1 MKRENTIEVT
11 GEFARA
17 LEAMR
22 VGRRHLLITGSAG
35 TGKSTLLS
43 LFCESVDW
51 DPVVLAPTGVAA
63 LNVGGQTVHRFF
75 GFGIDITLEAA
86 GKRSARDPQL
96 YRNLKTLIIDE
107 VSMLRADLLDCVDLF
122 LKRHGPLPGQPF
134 GGVHMVFIG
143 DLYQLPPVVIGV
155 EREALK
161 ERYDSPHF
169 FSAGALKGVEL
180 QTVELTKVFR
190 QRNRAFASLL
200 NRIRKN
206 AAEPGDIERLNERL
220 DPHFEPPQGCGYIT
234 LTGTNRKAD
243 AINEARLDALRA
255 PEHERRAVI
264 QGAFARDYYP
274 TQERLRFKEG
284 AQVMLLN
291 NDSAQ
296 RWVNGSIGVIE
307 GVNIGDDEE
316 DVASSYADYAR
327 WQSAGAK
334 IGGGEEHVAVRLSE
348 PNRLVRVEPYEWE
361 LIRFDLSEGAIVS
374 SPAGTFTQFPFRLAW
389 AVTVHKSQGKTFKRM
404 VVDLDRV
411 FAAGQAYVALSRC
424 TTLEGLVLTR
434 PLAPGAIRCDWRV
447 QRFLTGEQYKRA
459 ERRQSTDEKL
469 EMIEQAIEAGADVEM
484 EYLKRN
490 DVRTRRRV
498 RPLEVGMRSYSS
510 HEFLGMRAW
519 CALRKD
525 ERTFRL
531 DRILSLSIS
540 ST

>member
-1 MKRENTIEVT
+1 
-11 GEFARA
+11 
-17 LEAMR
+17 
-22 VGRRHLLITGSAG
+22 
-35 TGKSTLLS
+35 
-43 LFCESVDW
+43 
-51 DPVVLAPTGVAA
+51 
-63 LNVGGQTVHRFF
+63 
-75 GFGIDITLEAA
+75 
-86 GKRSARDPQL
+86 
-96 YRNLKTLIIDE
+96 LIIDE

-143 DLYQLPPVVIGV
+143 DLYQLPPVVTGM
-155 EREALK
+155 EREALR

-169 FSAGALKGVEL
+169 FSARALEGVEL
-180 QTVELTKVFR
+180 EMVELTKVFR
-190 QRNRAFASLL
+190 QRDRAFASLL
-200 NRIRKN
+200 NRVRKN
-206 AAEPGDIERLNERL
+206 AAGPGDIERLNERL
-220 DPHFEPPQGCGYIT
+220 DPHFEPPQGQGYIT

-255 PEHERRAVI
+255 PEHECCAVI
-264 QGAFARDYYP
+264 RGDFARDCYP
-274 TQERLRFKEG
+274 TQERLRFKKG

-307 GVNIGDDEE
+307 GVNIG
-316 DVASSYADYAR
+316 A
-327 WQSAGAK
+327 
-334 IGGGEEHVAVRLSE
+334 GEEHVTVRLSE
-348 PNRLVRVEPYEWE
+348 SGRRARVEPYEWE
-361 LIRFDLSEGAIVS
+361 
-374 SPAGTFTQFPFRLAW
+374 LAW
-389 AVTVHKSQGKTFKRM
+389 AVTVHKSQGKTFERM

-434 PLAPGAIRCDWRV
+434 PLAAGAIRCDWRV

-459 ERRQSTDEKL
+459 ERRQSADEKL
-469 EMIEQAIEAGADVEM
+469 QIIEQAIQADADVEM

-498 RPLEVGMRSYSS
+498 RPLEAGMRSYSS
-510 HEFLGMRAW
+510 REFLGMRAW

-531 DRILSLSIS
+531 DRILSLSIPS
-540 ST
+540 D

>member
-1 MKRENTIEVT
+1 MVKHANAIEVT

-22 VGRRHLLITGSAG
+22 QARRHLLITGSAG
-35 TGKSTLLS
+35 TGKSTLLG
-43 LFCESVDW
+43 LFCESADW

-75 GFGIDITLEAA
+75 GFGIDITPQEA
-86 GKRSARDPQL
+86 GKRRPRNPRL

-143 DLYQLPPVVIGV
+143 DLYQLPPVVTGM

-161 ERYDSPHF
+161 QRYESPHF
-169 FSAGALKGVEL
+169 FSAQALEGVEL
-180 QTVELTKVFR
+180 ETVELTKIFR
-190 QRNRAFASLL
+190 QRDRAFAGLL

-206 AAEPGDIERLNERL
+206 AAEPSDIERLNARVE
-220 DPHFEPPQGCGYIT
+220 PHFEPPEGQGYIT
-234 LTGTNRKAD
+234 LTGTNRKAA
-243 AINEARLDALRA
+243 AINEARLDALHA
-255 PEHERRAVI
+255 PEHESQAAI
-264 QGAFARDYYP
+264 QGDFAREYYP
-274 TQERLRFKEG
+274 TEACLRFKEG
-284 AQVMLLN
+284 AQVMLLS
-291 NDSAQ
+291 NDSAD

-307 GVNIGDDEE
+307 DIAV
-316 DVASSYADYAR
+316 
-327 WQSAGAK
+327 
-334 IGGGEEHVAVRLSE
+334 GGGEECVLVRLADSG
-348 PNRLVRVEPYEWE
+348 RLARVEPHEWE
-361 LIRFDLSEGAIVS
+361 LIRFELEQGAIVS

-389 AVTVHKSQGKTFKRM
+389 AVTVHKSQGKTFERM

-424 TTLEGLVLTR
+424 TTLEGLVLAR
-434 PLAPGAIRCDWRV
+434 PIAPGAIRCDWRV

-469 EMIEQAIEAGADVEM
+469 EIIEQAIEAGADVEM

-498 RPLEVGMRSYSS
+498 RPLKVGMRSYSS
-510 HEFLGMRAW
+510 REFLGMRAW

-531 DRILSLSIS
+531 DRILSLSIPR
-540 ST
+540 T

>member
-1 MKRENTIEVT
+1 VVKRENTIEVT

-22 VGRRHLLITGSAG
+22 QGERHLLITGSAG
-35 TGKSTLLS
+35 TGKSTLLG
-43 LFCESVDW
+43 LFCERVAW

-75 GFGIDITLEAA
+75 GFGIDITPESA
-86 GKRSARDPQL
+86 GERRPRNPGL

-107 VSMLRADLLDCVDLF
+107 VSMLRADLLDCVDIF

-143 DLYQLPPVVIGV
+143 DLYQLPPVVTGM

-161 ERYDSPHF
+161 QRYESPHF
-169 FSAGALKGVEL
+169 FSARALDGVAL
-180 QTVELTKVFR
+180 QTVELTRIFR
-190 QRNRAFASLL
+190 QRDRAFAGLL
-200 NRIRKN
+200 NRVRKN
-206 AAEPGDIERLNERL
+206 AAGPGDIKRLNERL
-220 DPHFEPPQGCGYIT
+220 DPHFEPPEGQGYIT
-234 LTGTNRKAD
+234 LSGTNRKAA
-243 AINEARLDALRA
+243 AINAARLDALPV
-255 PEHERRAVI
+255 PEHESRAAI
-264 QGAFARDYYP
+264 RGDFSREHYP
-274 TQERLRFKEG
+274 TEACLKFKEG

-307 GVNIGDDEE
+307 GVNIG
-316 DVASSYADYAR
+316 A
-327 WQSAGAK
+327 
-334 IGGGEEHVAVRLSE
+334 GEEHVTVRLSE
-348 PNRLVRVEPYEWE
+348 SGRLARVEPYEWE
-361 LIRFDLSEGAIVS
+361 LIRFELNQGAIVS

-389 AVTVHKSQGKTFKRM
+389 AVTVHKSQGKTFERM

-434 PLAPGAIRCDWRV
+434 PLAAGAIRCDWRV

-459 ERRQSTDEKL
+459 ERRQSADEKL
-469 EMIEQAIEAGADVEM
+469 RIIEQAIQADADVEM

-510 HEFLGMRAW
+510 REFLGMRAW

-540 ST
+540 SD

>member
-75 GFGIDITLEAA
+75 GFGIDITPESA
-86 GKRSARDPQL
+86 GTRRPRNPRL
-96 YRNLKTLIIDE
+96 YRNLRTLIIDE

-143 DLYQLPPVVIGV
+143 DLYQLPPVVTGM

-161 ERYDSPHF
+161 QSYDSPHF
-169 FSAGALKGVEL
+169 FSARALEGVALE
-180 QTVELTKVFR
+180 TVELTKIFR
-190 QRNRAFASLL
+190 QRDRAFASLL

-206 AAEPGDIERLNERL
+206 AAEPGDIERLNARVE
-220 DPHFEPPQGCGYIT
+220 PHFEPPEGQGYIT
-234 LTGTNRKAD
+234 LTGTNRKAA
-243 AINEARLDALRA
+243 AINEARLDALHA
-255 PEHERRAVI
+255 QEHESQAVI
-264 QGAFARDYYP
+264 QGDFAREYYP
-274 TQERLRFKEG
+274 TEACLRFKKG
-284 AQVMLLN
+284 AQVMLLS
-291 NDSAQ
+291 NDSAD

-307 GVNIGDDEE
+307 DIAV
-316 DVASSYADYAR
+316 
-327 WQSAGAK
+327 
-334 IGGGEEHVAVRLSE
+334 GGGEECVLVRLADSG
-348 PNRLVRVEPYEWE
+348 RLARVEPHEWE

-389 AVTVHKSQGKTFKRM
+389 AVTVHKSQGKTFERM

-424 TTLEGLVLTR
+424 TTLEGLVLIR
-434 PLAPGAIRCDWRV
+434 PLAAGAIRCDWRV

>member
-1 MKRENTIEVT
+1 MVNHAQKIEIT

-17 LEAMR
+17 LKAMQE
-22 VGRRHLLITGSAG
+22 GRRHLLITGSAG

-43 LFCESVDW
+43 HFCEQVDW

-75 GFGIDITLEAA
+75 GFGIDITPESA
-86 GKRSARDPQL
+86 GKRRPRNPAL

-107 VSMLRADLLDCVDLF
+107 VSMLRADLLDCVDWF

-134 GGVHMVFIG
+134 GGAHMVFIG
-143 DLYQLPPVVIGV
+143 DLYQLPPVVTGM

-161 ERYDSPHF
+161 QRYESPHF
-169 FSAGALKGVEL
+169 FSARALEGVEL
-180 QTVELTKVFR
+180 ETLELTKIFR
-190 QRNRAFASLL
+190 QRDRAFAGLL
-200 NRIRKN
+200 NRVRKN
-206 AAEPGDIERLNERL
+206 AAEGSDIERLNERV
-220 DPHFEPPQGCGYIT
+220 DADFRPPEGQGYIT

-243 AINEARLDALRA
+243 AINEARLDALPG
-255 PEHERRAVI
+255 PEHVSRAVI
-264 QGAFARDYYP
+264 QGQFGREYQP
-274 TQERLRFKEG
+274 TQDPLKFKKG

-307 GVNIGDDEE
+307 
-316 DVASSYADYAR
+316 DVS
-327 WQSAGAK
+327 
-334 IGGGEEHVAVRLSE
+334 IGGGEEHVRIRLANSG
-348 PNRLVRVEPYEWE
+348 RLARVEPYEWE
-361 LIRFDLSEGAIVS
+361 LIRFELSDGAIVS

-389 AVTVHKSQGKTFKRM
+389 AVTVHKSQGKTFDRM

-434 PLAPGAIRCDWRV
+434 PLTGGSIRCDWRV

-459 ERRQSTDEKL
+459 ERRQSIDEKL
-469 EMIEQAIEAGADVEM
+469 AIIGQAIREQRDLDM
-484 EYLKRN
+484 KYLKRN
-490 DVRTRRRV
+490 DVHTRRRV
-498 RPLEVGMRSYSS
+498 QPLEVGMRSYSS
-510 HEFLGMRAW
+510 REFLGMRAW
-519 CALRKD
+519 CALRED

-531 DRILSLSIS
+531 DRILSLAIS
-540 ST
+540 GD